1 MSPSDRRQFRR
12 LNDPRAA
19 GRPIVFEV
27 GRVSRKPA
35 SVVLLAAAVFTV
47 VLTALALKRHHDF
60 HSGYDLAIFDQLTWL
75 LGHLH
80 DPFSTVRGR
89 EMLADHFEPGVALLA
104 PLGALSAGPGVLLAV
119 QSILLAATAPVL
131 FALGRARGADPVL
144 AATVALLWLA
154 SPLTH
159 ATDLFDFH
167 PEALV
172 PFLFALGIYGLAR
185 NRTWLLVVSAIV
197 ACSMKEDV
205 ALVYAA
211 LGVGLAF
218 TARRKLGALLIGA
231 GLAWFA
237 FATKV
242 GIPAFG
248 GNLNYYSHRFG
259 GGTDASV
266 GSVLADLIHHPVAS
280 LHRLVTRLNVRMVAA
295 LVGSTLG
302 LCLLGPEILVAAVPP
317 VAANVLSRYLPQHY
331 LTLQYHIVPAGICA
345 TAAAWG
351 IGRLPPLGVR
361 ARRAVIV
368 GAAAAVVFFVALS
381 PMIDVMRGRYPQA
394 PSPSPAQASA
404 VRAALRLLPAG
415 EVASVQYEGI
425 SHVAER
431 RALYVFPEP
440 FVKATGNGETWTS
453 GDLRRRA
460 AAVRFV
466 LVDAGSTF
474 PGDATEA
481 ARARR
486 MLPRLGFRLVF
497 ARDGVRAYRR

>member
-1 MSPSDRRQFRR
+1 VRR
-12 LNDPRAA
+12 A
-19 GRPIVFEV
+19 
-27 GRVSRKPA
+27 SRKPA
-35 SVVLLAAAVFTV
+35 SVVWLGAVAFTV

-89 EMLADHFEPGVALLA
+89 EMLADHFEPGLALLA

-144 AATVALLWLA
+144 AAAVAVLWLA

-185 NRTWLLVVSAIV
+185 DRTWVFVVSAIV

-218 TARRKLGALLIGA
+218 TARRRLGAVLIGA

-248 GNLNYYSHRFG
+248 GNLNYYSQRFG
-259 GGTDASV
+259 GGTGSSI
-266 GSVLADLIHHPVAS
+266 GSVLVDLIHHPVAS
-280 LHRLVTRLNVRMVAA
+280 FHRLFARLNVKMIAA

-302 LCLLGPEILVAAVPP
+302 LCLLGPEILVAAIPP
-317 VAANVLSRYLPQHY
+317 VAANVLSRYPPQHY
-331 LTLQYHIVPAGICA
+331 LTLHYHIVPAGICA

-368 GAAAAVVFFVALS
+368 VSAAAVVVFVALS
-381 PMIDVMRGRYPQA
+381 PTIDLVRGRYPRD
-394 PSPSPAQASA
+394 PGPSPAQASA
-404 VRAALRLLPAG
+404 LRAALRLLPAG
-415 EVASVQYEGI
+415 EVVSVQDEGI

-431 RALYVFPEP
+431 RAVYVFPEP
-440 FVKATGNGETWTS
+440 FVKAAGNGETWTPA
-453 GDLRRRA
+453 DLLQRA

-466 LVDAGSTF
+466 LVDTGSTF
-474 PGDATEA
+474 PADAAEA

-497 ARDGVRAYRR
+497 ARDGVRVYRR